1 MNKNC
6 CGCAAGSRPGAV
18 SVGAIMEKS
27 QITNIPQ
34 AMLNTFPKSTVID
47 NGTHFIKVDKNAR
60 VKLFKHGVPLSSG
73 QYGRTT
79 EKNDAWENQREKLN
93 LNLAYHDRQ

>member
-1 MNKNC
+1 MNKSC
-6 CGCAAGSRPGAV
+6 CGCAAGSRPG
-18 SVGAIMEKS
+18 VGAGDPSEKP
-27 QITNIPQ
+27 QITNIPN

-47 NGTHFIKVDKNAR
+47 NGTHFIKVDKKSR
-60 VKLFKHGVPLSSG
+60 VKLFNHGVPLSSG

-79 EKNDAWENQREKLN
+79 EKNNEWENQRESLN